1 MLGCGEYLRC
11 RSARSWVGGRR
22 AAHRPRPPGRSHGTA
37 RREPGRSS
45 RARAS
50 SGAISSTLSPDACGF
65 CAPARRQ
72 RPRRGSCAR
81 PRKSPTRRGASAT
94 RDSRPVGRR
103 VKHWWSVLVVGF
115 LLAVPLILTCVWL
128 YANDRWAP
136 VLDLAV
142 TELRVRDVG
151 TAHTPLVGLFGRFGP
166 MGNDQ
171 GSHPG
176 PLSFYLLAPVYRLL
190 GVSYWALRVSTVAL
204 NAAAIACAL
213 LIAQRRAGLAGVLAA
228 GLGIASLQL
237 GFGLL

>member
-1 MLGCGEYLRC
+1 
-11 RSARSWVGGRR
+11 
-22 AAHRPRPPGRSHGTA
+22 
-37 RREPGRSS
+37 
-45 RARAS
+45 
-50 SGAISSTLSPDACGF
+50 
-65 CAPARRQ
+65 
-72 RPRRGSCAR
+72 
-81 PRKSPTRRGASAT
+81 
-94 RDSRPVGRR
+94 

-115 LLAVPLILTCVWL
+115 LLAVPLILTCTWL

-190 GVSYWALRVSTVAL
+190 GGSYWDRSRDNRGKLTE
-204 NAAAIACAL
+204 
-213 LIAQRRAGLAGVLAA
+213 LIRMSSFHERR
-228 GLGIASLQL
+228 
-237 GFGLL
+237 FG